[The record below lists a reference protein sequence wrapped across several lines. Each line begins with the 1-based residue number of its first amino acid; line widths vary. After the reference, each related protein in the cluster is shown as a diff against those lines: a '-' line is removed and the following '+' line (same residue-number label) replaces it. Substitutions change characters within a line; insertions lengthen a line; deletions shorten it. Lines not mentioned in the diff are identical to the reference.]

1 MARGATGCGQCRP
14 VQVGVLLEVCV
25 DDALGLAEAVAGGA
39 DRVELCAALGLGGL
53 TPSVGLMAVAA
64 GCGVPVMA
72 MIRPRAGG
80 FEFGAAEV
88 AVMKA
93 DIRAVRAAGL
103 AGVVL
108 GATRGDRLDE
118 AVLRELVAEAAGL
131 DLTLHR
137 AVDLVGDVEAAVEV
151 AVRLGFRRV
160 LSSGGARVA
169 HEGIGRLGEMM
180 RAADGRLSV
189 MPGSGVSVESWHVLV
204 GLGVREV
211 HASCSVAVGGK
222 VDAFG
227 FVTGGERRTDAGRVA
242 ALKAVLMRS
251 GPGPI

>member
-1 MARGATGCGQCRP
+1 MARGATGCGRCRP
-14 VQVGVLLEVCV
+14 VRVGVLLEVCV
-25 DDALGLAEAVAGGA
+25 DDALELAEAVAGGA

-137 AVDLVGDVEAAVEV
+137 AIDLVGDVEAAVEV
-151 AVRLGFRRV
+151 AVQLGFRRV

-169 HEGIGRLGEMM
+169 VEGVARLGVMLRAAAGRLV
-180 RAADGRLSV
+180 V
-189 MPGSGVSVESWHVLV
+189 MPGSGVSVATWPQLA
-204 GLGVREV
+204 GLGVSEV
-211 HASCSVAVGGK
+211 HASCAVGVGRI
-222 VDAFG
+222 VDRFG
-227 FVTGGERRTDAGRVA
+227 FVTGAERRTDRGMVR
-242 ALKAVLMRS
+242 ALKAVLDGSGS
-251 GPGPI
+251 GPI

>member
-1 MARGATGCGQCRP
+1 M
-14 VQVGVLLEVCV
+14 LLEVCV

-53 TPSVGLMAVAA
+53 TPSVGLMEVAA

-80 FEFGAAEV
+80 FEYGAAEV

-108 GATRGDRLDE
+108 GAVRGNGLDA
-118 AVLRELVAEAAGL
+118 AVLGELVAEAGGL

-137 AVDLVGDVEAAVEV
+137 AVDLVRDVEAAVEV
-151 AVRLGFRRV
+151 AVGLGFRRV

-169 HEGIGRLGEMM
+169 VEGVARLEVMLRVARGRLV
-180 RAADGRLSV
+180 V
-189 MPGSGVSVESWHVLV
+189 MPGSGVAVSTWPTLA
-204 GLGVREV
+204 GLGCREV

-227 FVTGGERRTDAGRVA
+227 FVTGAERRTDRGRVA
-242 ALKAVLMRS
+242 ALKAVLAASSS
-251 GPGPI
+251 GRF